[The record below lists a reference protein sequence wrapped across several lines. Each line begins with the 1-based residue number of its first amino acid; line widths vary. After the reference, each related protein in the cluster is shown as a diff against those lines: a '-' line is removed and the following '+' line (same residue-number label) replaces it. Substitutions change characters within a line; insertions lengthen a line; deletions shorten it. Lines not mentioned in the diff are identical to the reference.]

1 MKIKMIG
8 MIASMVALADGAFA
22 QVVQYPVTP
31 KNDHVDEYHG
41 TKVQDPYRWLED
53 DRSPETA
60 AWVKEENELT
70 FGYLNKIPFRG
81 KIFADLEK
89 AYNYPKYS
97 APSKKGPYFYFY
109 KNDGLQNQSVLYR
122 QKGLKG
128 NPEVVLDPNKL
139 SADGTTR
146 LGVFSLSKDGKY
158 AVCGFSKGGSDW
170 QVYEVMD
177 MATLKMLPDKVE
189 WVKVSQAAW
198 QGDGFFYSRYPK
210 PEGSA
215 LAAKNENHQV
225 FFHKIGTQQS
235 DDKLVFEDSANPQRF
250 HTLGTTEDEQ
260 YAVLTVSD
268 RGKGK
273 DGNGLWVLK
282 RGESRF
288 IPVKE
293 EITDFSFGVIE
304 NLKDGFLIETNENAP
319 NGKVLFYDMKSK
331 VWKPFLAEKPEPLQG
346 VGAAGGK
353 LFASYS
359 KDVTTRIYVY
369 DQEGSLENE
378 VKLPGLGTAG
388 GFGGEK
394 EDTFVFYTYTSFNYP
409 PTIFRYDIA
418 TRNSTVFRE
427 PEVSFRPDDYETKQ
441 VFYPSKDGTKIPA
454 FITYRKGLKLDGSNP
469 TILYGYGGF
478 NISLTP
484 AFSPTRIPFLD
495 QGGVFVQA
503 NLRGGSEYGEK
514 WHEQGMKLKKQNVFD
529 DFIAAAEFLIKEKY
543 TSPNKLA
550 IQGGSNGGL
559 LVGAVM
565 NQRPELFKVAFPA
578 VGVMDML
585 RFHKFT
591 IGWNWIADYGS
602 SDNAEEFKMLYGYSP
617 LHNIKEGGKYPAT
630 MITTADH
637 DDRVVPAHSFKYA
650 AELQAKAGASSSN
663 PLLIRIDTNS
673 GHGAS
678 NTKKALETQ
687 ADIYGFMFWNM
698 GLVWK

>member
-60 AWVKEENELT
+60 AWVKAENELT
-70 FGYLNKIPFRG
+70 FGYLDKIPFRG
-81 KIFADLEK
+81 KIFTDLEK

-215 LAAKNENHQV
+215 LAAKNEHHQV
-225 FFHKIGTQQS
+225 FFHKIGTQQGE
-235 DDKLVFEDSANPQRF
+235 DKLVFEDSANPQRF

-346 VGAAGGK
+346 VGSAGGK

-602 SDNAEEFKMLYGYSP
+602 SDDAEEFKMLYGYSP